1 MYTISDNVKR
11 VLEDIRE
18 SAIKA
23 GRNEDEVSLVAASK
37 MNDASRIQE
46 AIKAG
51 IKICGENRVQELTDK
66 LSQNAYEGAEVH
78 FIGHLQK
85 NKVKYVTGKCGLIQS
100 VDSVTLMELISK
112 RAESMGIVQN
122 VLVEINVGMEDS
134 KSGIDIL
141 KADEL
146 IAQAEKYRGI
156 QVAGLMCI
164 PPYTDDPKISC
175 KYFRSM
181 FNLFVDIQG
190 KKYDNVNMRILS
202 MGMSGDY
209 SEAIAEGATMVR
221 VGSAI
226 FGMRHY
232 DK

>member
-1 MYTISDNVKR
+1 MSIIADNAKR
-11 VLEDIRE
+11 ILDDIRQV
-18 SAIKA
+18 SLRA
-23 GRNEDEVSLVAASK
+23 GRSEDAVSLVAATK
-37 MNDASRIQE
+37 MNSPERIQE
-46 AIKAG
+46 AIGAG

-66 LSQNAYEGAEVH
+66 LSQDAFHGADVH
-78 FIGHLQK
+78 FIGHLQR
-85 NKVKYVTGKCGLIQS
+85 NKVKYVTGRCGLIQS

-112 RAESMGIVQN
+112 RAVSMGTVQDI
-122 VLVEINVGMEDS
+122 LIEINVGGEES
-134 KSGIDIL
+134 KSGIEPA

-146 IAQAEKYRGI
+146 IAQAANYPGI
-156 QVAGLMCI
+156 AVKGLMCI
-164 PPYTDDPKISC
+164 PPYEDDRQILC
-175 KYFRSM
+175 NYFRLM
-181 FNLFVDIQG
+181 RNLFIDIEA

-209 SEAIAEGATMVR
+209 AQAIAEGATMVR

>member
-1 MYTISDNVKR
+1 MHTISDNVKR

-18 SAIKA
+18 ATIRV
-23 GRNEDEVSLVAASK
+23 GRNENEVSLVAASK
-37 MNDASRIQE
+37 MNDAARIQE
-46 AIKAG
+46 AIRAG
-51 IKICGENRVQELTDK
+51 VKICGENRVQELTDK
-66 LSQNAYEGAEVH
+66 LGQNAYEGAKVH
-78 FIGHLQK
+78 FIGHLQR
-85 NKVKYVTGKCGLIQS
+85 NKVKYVTGKCDLIQS
-100 VDSVTLMELISK
+100 VDSITLMELISK
-112 RAESMGIVQN
+112 RAEGLGITQD

-134 KSGIDIL
+134 KSGID
-141 KADEL
+141 AVYASEL
-146 IAQAEKYRGI
+146 IAQAGSYNGI
-156 QVAGLMCI
+156 RVCGLMCI
-164 PPYTDDPKISC
+164 PPYTEDPKISS
-175 KYFRSM
+175 KYFRTM

-209 SEAIAEGATMVR
+209 AEAIAEGATMVR

>member
-18 SAIKA
+18 ATLKA
-23 GRNEDEVSLVAASK
+23 GRAENEVSLVAASK

-66 LSQNAYEGAEVH
+66 LGQNAYEGAEVH
-78 FIGHLQK
+78 FIGHLQRT
-85 NKVKYVTGKCGLIQS
+85 KVKYVTGKCGLIQS

-146 IAQAEKYRGI
+146 IAQAENYGGI

-164 PPYTDDPKISC
+164 PPYTDDPKISS

-209 SEAIAEGATMVR
+209 HEAIAEGATMVR
-221 VGSAI
+221 IGSAI